1 MSGQL
6 ACFGQQKK
14 SIFAWGMKKLSTIS
28 DMTSAA
34 PNREGPGVITLFF
47 QGAGLKTMGLIRTT
61 ADRGSGIAA
70 LVICIIAFSGLFS
83 PHGLVDLDAVNQSYS
98 AQTDYHFLLCI
109 RGPADVKHVSRGQ
122 KTAFDYYCGL
132 CF

>member
-1 MSGQL
+1 
-6 ACFGQQKK
+6 
-14 SIFAWGMKKLSTIS
+14 MKKLSTIS

-47 QGAGLKTMGLIRTT
+47 QGAGLKTMGLIWTT

-70 LVICIIAFSGLFS
+70 LVICIIAFSGLCS

-98 AQTDYHFLLCI
+98 AQMDYHFLLCI
-109 RGPADVKHVSRGQ
+109 EVLPMSNMYLGGRRLLLIIIVAYAVSS
-122 KTAFDYYCGL
+122 AL
-132 CF
+132 